1 MEDFDARDGVN
12 PCVYAPY
19 KGGLAGELSI
29 FRNPW
34 ARHETKELAQGYI
47 HVTGPPPI
55 SLVLPIVC
63 LVGIDEIQDQCFLVP
78 DLVTTGGRSLV
89 LTTGQL
95 QNISLED
102 PFLSQTPP
110 GITDMPHA

>member
-1 MEDFDARDGVN
+1 VEEFDARDGVN

-55 SLVLPIVC
+55 SLVLRT
-63 LVGIDEIQDQCFLVP
+63 QKH
-78 DLVTTGGRSLV
+78 V
-89 LTTGQL
+89 LNRL
-95 QNISLED
+95 
-102 PFLSQTPP
+102 TPLR
-110 GITDMPHA
+110 GKEHGWFV